1 MKFSI
6 YPSLSEKFFWL
17 IFPDNKSSTLK
28 IAFERVK
35 FIRQELENEQIL
47 VGRLRN
53 KDKTAFAL
61 VFNEHFGVLTSYALR
76 FMDEREEAEE
86 IVQDVF
92 VKFWDK
98 CTDLAPDSSIKS
110 YLYRSVHNTC
120 LNQIKHQKVKDAYKQ
135 HVMYHMEQTSEISIE
150 HKDSE
155 KLRSEILEEIDNL
168 PPRCSEIF
176 KLSRL
181 EGLKYQEIADHME
194 ISVKTVEVQMGKALR
209 VLREKLVH
217 LKSQ

>member
-1 MKFSI
+1 
-6 YPSLSEKFFWL
+6 
-17 IFPDNKSSTLK
+17 
-28 IAFERVK
+28 
-35 FIRQELENEQIL
+35 LENEQIL
-47 VGRLRN
+47 VSRLRN
-53 KDKTAFAL
+53 KDKVAFGL
-61 VFNEHFGVLTSYALR
+61 VFNEQFGVLTSYALR
-76 FMDEREEAEE
+76 FLDEREDAEE

-98 CTDLAPDSSIKS
+98 CSELDPDSSIKS

-120 LNQIKHQKVKDAYKQ
+120 LNHIKHKKVKDAYRL
-135 HVMYHMEQTSEISIE
+135 HVIHHMEHTSELSWE
-150 HKDSE
+150 KKDPE
-155 KLRSEILEEIDNL
+155 KLRREIMKEINNL

-181 EGLKYQEIADHME
+181 DGLKYQEIADHLK

-217 LKSQ
+217 LKFQ

>member
-1 MKFSI
+1 M
-6 YPSLSEKFFWL
+6 
-17 IFPDNKSSTLK
+17 
-28 IAFERVK
+28 
-35 FIRQELENEQIL
+35 ENEQIL
-47 VGRLRN
+47 VSRLRN
-53 KDKTAFAL
+53 KDKEAFSL

-76 FMDEREEAEE
+76 FLDDREDAEE

-98 CTDLAPDSSIKS
+98 CSELAPDSAIKS

-120 LNQIKHQKVKDAYKQ
+120 LNHIKHQKVKDAYKQ
-135 HVMYHMEQTSEISIE
+135 HVMYHMENSSELSWE
-150 HKDSE
+150 SSDPE
-155 KLRSEILEEIDNL
+155 KMRKEILDEIDNL

-176 KLSRL
+176 KMSRL
-181 EGLKYQEIADHME
+181 DGLKYQEIADHLG

-217 LKSQ
+217 LKTR